1 MKYRPPPIFL
11 ELKNGPLCHLGIMYY
26 SSTKFQNDANRP
38 YCIQQLHPLLFPM
51 FILNS
56 CGLTATLGGW
66 RNMKKKTFSALPYP
80 LLKQHNFFYEP
91 ALFPSGEKYVKICI
105 INNNNTNSFC
115 TFIILIS

>member
-11 ELKNGPLCHLGIMYY
+11 ELKNGPLCHLGLMYY
-26 SSTKFQNDANRP
+26 STTKFDNDANRP

-66 RNMKKKTFSALPYP
+66 AKYEEENILCPSFP
-80 LLKQHNFFYEP
+80 LIRTIQ
-91 ALFPSGEKYVKICI
+91 LF
-105 INNNNTNSFC
+105 
-115 TFIILIS
+115 L